1 MPSVNN
7 PDNVKDRTSA
17 VYQQYNAAYDGIY
30 GYGVDQ
36 DTYDYVVAYFE
47 KNTNSKPTAEAFA
60 DNLFRIAGNFQSNGE
75 NITVQDLLT
84 QIDNRQGI
92 TIDTL
97 MAYWLNQIQSSSTLL
112 GTVRKF
118 SSNYY
123 VTRTILD

>member
-17 VYQQYNAAYDGIY
+17 VYQQFNAAYDGIY

-36 DTYDYVVAYFE
+36 DTYDYTLGYFE
-47 KNTNSKPTAEAFA
+47 KTADSKEAAAAFT
-60 DNLFRIAGNFQSNGE
+60 DNLFRIAANFQSNGE
-75 NITVQDLLT
+75 NITVQDLLQ
-84 QIDNRQGI
+84 QINNSQGI
-92 TIDTL
+92 TIDKL
-97 MAYWLNQIQSSSTLL
+97 MAYWLNQIQSTSTLL

>member
-17 VYQQYNAAYDGIY
+17 VYQQFNAAYDGIY

-36 DTYDYVVAYFE
+36 DTYDYTLGYFE
-47 KNTNSKPTAEAFA
+47 KNTNNKQAAAAFT
-60 DNLFRIAGNFQSNGE
+60 DNLFRIAANFQSNGE
-75 NITVQDLLT
+75 NITVQDLLQ
-84 QIDNRQGI
+84 QINNSQGI

-97 MAYWLNQIQSSSTLL
+97 MAYWLNQIQSTSTLL
-112 GTVRKF
+112 GTVRRF

>member
-17 VYQQYNAAYDGIY
+17 VYQQFNARYDGIY
-30 GYGVDQ
+30 DYGVDQ
-36 DTYDYVVAYFE
+36 DTYDYVLGYFE
-47 KNTNSKPTAEAFA
+47 KTTDNKQTAAVFA

-84 QIDNRQGI
+84 QIDNSKGI

-97 MAYWLNQIQSSSTLL
+97 MAYWLNQIQSTSTLL

-123 VTRTILD
+123 VIRTILD

>member
-17 VYQQYNAAYDGIY
+17 VYQQFNAGYDGNF
-30 GYGVDQ
+30 GYPVDQ
-36 DTYDYVVAYFE
+36 STYDYTLGYFE
-47 KNTNSKPTAEAFA
+47 KNTSSKETAAVFT

-75 NITVQDLLT
+75 NITVQDLLQ
-84 QIDNRQGI
+84 QIDNREGI

-97 MAYWLNQIQSSSTLL
+97 MSYWLNQIQSTSTLL
-112 GTVRKF
+112 GTVRRF